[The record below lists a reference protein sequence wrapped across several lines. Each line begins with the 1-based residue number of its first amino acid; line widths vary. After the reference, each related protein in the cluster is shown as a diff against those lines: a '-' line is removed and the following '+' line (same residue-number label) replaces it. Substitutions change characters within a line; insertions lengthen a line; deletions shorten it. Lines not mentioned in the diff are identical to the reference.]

1 MKKKFVYKQL
11 NIEKA
16 LKGKEEVFEES
27 PKESLDEL
35 KKLSLFDFVNDI
47 RKYKKGTLLEDESN
61 VSVFNSFMILKAL
74 SAKENDVII
83 CNYLNKYINTLS
95 KEQMYKS
102 LLLLIDKDYDF
113 YKMTGKSEKDDDLQY
128 ISKYFDCSIKE
139 SIEYKKMFGQEW
151 SDKIKNKYIMKEG

>member
-16 LKGKEEVFEES
+16 LKGKEEIFEDS
-27 PKESLDEL
+27 PKDSFDEL

-47 RKYKKGTLLEDESN
+47 RKYKKGSLLEDESN
-61 VSVFNSFMILKAL
+61 LVVFNSFMILKAL

-83 CNYLNKYINTLS
+83 CNYLNKYINILS
-95 KEQMYKS
+95 KEQMYKA

-113 YKMTGKSEKDDDLQY
+113 YKMSSKTEKDDDLQY
-128 ISKYFDCSIKE
+128 ISKYFDCSYKE
-139 SIEYKKMFGQEW
+139 AIEYKNMFGKEW
-151 SDKIKNKYIMKEG
+151 TDKIKNKYIMKEG